1 MTPYYYYK
9 GEYQPDCWLHHKMAT
24 SPPQPFS
31 LCNRRKE
38 TMIVFDRRGDRSLL
52 NAFPLLGGGAVL
64 RMAHA
69 LHGVTV

>member
-52 NAFPLLGGGAVL
+52 NAFPWAEVL
-64 RMAHA
+64 CYAWRM
-69 LHGVTV
+69 LYTV